1 MMKQIIW
8 LLAILLASCSGGVK
22 YPAIPKGATVV
33 ILGDSLSYGT
43 GANVGEDYPSL
54 LAKSTGWHVIN
65 AGVPGET
72 ATDGLAR
79 LPQLLETH
87 APKLLIVEL
96 GGNDFL
102 QRQPQSETEA
112 SLRAILSLANA
123 QRVPTV
129 LLAIP
134 ELSPI
139 RAAVG
144 NLSDHPLYEK
154 IAEETATPLVAE
166 IFSEVLSDQA
176 LKSDQVH
183 PNAEGYRV
191 VHREMVEAFKQLGFA
206 R

>member
-1 MMKQIIW
+1 MMKKMLY
-8 LLAILLASCSGGVK
+8 LLVILLASCGGGEK
-22 YPAIPKGATVV
+22 YPAIPAGATVV

-43 GANVGEDYPSL
+43 GANAGEDYPSL
-54 LAKSTGWHVIN
+54 LAQTTGWQVVN
-65 AGVPGET
+65 AGVPGDT
-72 ATDGLAR
+72 ATGGLAR
-79 LPQLLETH
+79 LPQLLEKH

-112 SLRAILSLANA
+112 SLRAILSIAKT

-144 NLSDHPLYEK
+144 RLSDHPLYEK

-166 IFSEVLSDQA
+166 IFSEVLSDHA

-191 VHREMVEAFKQLGFA
+191 VHREMVAAFKQLGFA

>member
-1 MMKQIIW
+1 MCIR
-8 LLAILLASCSGGVK
+8 
-22 YPAIPKGATVV
+22 
-33 ILGDSLSYGT
+33 D
-43 GANVGEDYPSL
+43 
-54 LAKSTGWHVIN
+54 
-65 AGVPGET
+65 
-72 ATDGLAR
+72 R
-79 LPQLLETH
+79 
-87 APKLLIVEL
+87 

-102 QRQPQSETEA
+102 QRQPPSETEA
-112 SLRAILSLANA
+112 SLRAILSLAKT

-144 NLSDHPLYEK
+144 NLSDHPLYEN

-191 VHREMVEAFKQLGFA
+191 VHREMVEAFKQLGYA